1 MMDGILLQGRHL
13 SVADVGQ
20 IQHLVRINPEWSR
33 YRLSR
38 QLCEQW
44 DWRTPVGQLK
54 DMAARTLLLK
64 LEKRGLVQL
73 PPCRRLSPNRHRL
86 AAPAQQSWDS
96 QPVEASL
103 KELGPIE
110 IQEVSAQAPARRQL
124 RSALA
129 SFHYL
134 GYRTSVGEN
143 LQYSV
148 CDNRQRL
155 LAVLVFGAAAWKCAP
170 RDLWIGWSAQQR
182 EQRLCLIANN
192 CRFLILPW
200 VRVKRLASWLL
211 GRIAR
216 RINEDWRAK
225 YGHEIVALESF
236 VERGR
241 FAGTCYR
248 AANWI
253 RVGATSGRSRQD
265 RAHRLQVPVKE
276 VCLYPLT
283 PKLREGL
290 CR

>member
-1 MMDGILLQGRHL
+1 MMDGILIQGRHL
-13 SVADVGQ
+13 SMADVGQ
-20 IQHLVRINPEWSR
+20 IQHWVRINPGWSR

-38 QLCEQW
+38 HLCEQW

-73 PPCRRLSPNRHRL
+73 PPRRNASPNRHRL
-86 AAPAQQSWDS
+86 AAPAKQSWDN

-103 KELGPIE
+103 KELE
-110 IQEVSAQAPARRQL
+110 LLQIQEVSAQAPARRQL

-134 GYRTSVGEN
+134 SYRASVGEN

-170 RDLWIGWSAQQR
+170 RDQWIGWSAQQR
-182 EQRLCLIANN
+182 EQRLCQIANN
-192 CRFLILPW
+192 SRFLIMPW
-200 VRVKRLASWLL
+200 VKVPSLASWIL

-216 RINEDWRAK
+216 RIQEDWQAK
-225 YGHEIVALESF
+225 YGHGIVALESF

-241 FAGTCYR
+241 FAGTSYR

-265 RAHRLQVPVKE
+265 RTHRLQVPVKE
-276 VCLYPLT
+276 VYLYPLT

-290 CR
+290 CQ